1 MGRAAGDGFRAS
13 ARLWIVVALGG
24 LLGGIAGCAT
34 YRAEPVDP
42 AVMLRGLDIEPAK
55 LFATTGAEGAGRTEG
70 ATAAFDPSDGWSE
83 AELVAAA
90 LEGNQELRIERARIG
105 ESAAL
110 LIDAG
115 RWPNPSL
122 ARVWRPGVAGTAG
135 HSVEGEL
142 IFEIPRPGEI
152 PGRKAAVRARA
163 DAARAELA
171 AREWL
176 LVAAVRKQRLRVL
189 AATRRRQLLLE
200 ELALRQSALDLVASR
215 RRTGEGTEL
224 SVGLV
229 QLERDD
235 LVIDELATA
244 GEEQAAR
251 LELNR
256 LLGLRPGD
264 ELRLEDAGEPIRL
277 AARREDP
284 SDEEIDQR
292 LLAGRFELTAKQAE
306 YRAAE
311 AELRQA
317 IAKQY
322 PGVGLGHAWAREDD
336 GSMFRGLATDLVL
349 PLFDRNQ
356 GEIRE
361 KRSAR
366 ARVRAELQG
375 LLHTL
380 RAAAHE
386 ARARVRIQARI
397 VDRYE
402 QEVLPGASR
411 VREFVGRGL
420 RARDL
425 DFLSA
430 GLARREALGVL
441 RKYQQALLELEE
453 ARIDLDAALGS
464 SEDRP

>member
-1 MGRAAGDGFRAS
+1 
-13 ARLWIVVALGG
+13 
-24 LLGGIAGCAT
+24 
-34 YRAEPVDP
+34 
-42 AVMLRGLDIEPAK
+42 MLRGLDVEPAS
-55 LFATTGAEGAGRTEG
+55 LFAPADAEGAGRVESTT
-70 ATAAFDPSDGWSE
+70 ATFDPSDGWSE

-90 LEGNQELRIERARIG
+90 LTGNQELRIERARIG
-105 ESAAL
+105 ESHAL

-122 ARVWRPGVAGTAG
+122 ARVWRPGVAGAAG

-142 IFEIPRPGEI
+142 VFEIPRPGEI
-152 PGRKAAVRARA
+152 KGRKAAASARA
-163 DAARAELA
+163 DAARSELA
-171 AREWL
+171 GREWL

-189 AATRRRQLLLE
+189 AASRRRQLLLE
-200 ELALRQSALDLVASR
+200 ELALRQAALDLVASR

-235 LVIDELATA
+235 VMIEELATA
-244 GEEQAAR
+244 GEEQTAR
-251 LELNR
+251 LELSR
-256 LLGLRPGD
+256 LLGLRPGT
-264 ELRLEDAGEPIRL
+264 ELRLEDEGAPLRL
-277 AARREDP
+277 PTHRNDP
-284 SDEEIDQR
+284 TDEEIDRR
-292 LLAGRFELTAKQAE
+292 LLAGRFELAAKQAE

-322 PGVGLGHAWAREDD
+322 PGVGLGHAWAREDS

-349 PLFDRNQ
+349 PLFDRNR

-361 KRSAR
+361 KRA
-366 ARVRAELQG
+366 ARVRVRSELQA

-386 ARARVRIQARI
+386 ARARVRTRAGI

-402 QEVLPGASR
+402 QDVLPGATR
-411 VREFVGRGL
+411 VRDLVGRGL

-430 GLARREALGVL
+430 GLARREALGIL
-441 RKYQQALLELEE
+441 RKYQQALLDLEE

-464 SEDRP
+464 SKDQP